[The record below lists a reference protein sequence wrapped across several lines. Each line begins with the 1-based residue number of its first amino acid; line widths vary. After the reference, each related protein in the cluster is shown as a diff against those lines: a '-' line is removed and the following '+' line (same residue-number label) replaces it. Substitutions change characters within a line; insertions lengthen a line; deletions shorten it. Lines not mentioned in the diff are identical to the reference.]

1 MKYLSCLVAYMR
13 ATSLSAKRER
23 NFSIDIT

>member
-1 MKYLSCLVAYMR
+1 MKYLLCWVAFYQ
-13 ATSLSAKRER
+13 ATSLSERTER